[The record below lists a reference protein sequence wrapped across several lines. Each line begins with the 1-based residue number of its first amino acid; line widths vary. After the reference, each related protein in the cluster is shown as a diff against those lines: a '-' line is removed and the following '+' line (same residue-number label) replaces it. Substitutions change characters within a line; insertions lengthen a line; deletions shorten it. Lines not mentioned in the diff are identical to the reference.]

1 MKLFLIYNGR
11 MPGEK
16 AASLFAAK
24 SAEAFAQT
32 GFDVTLV
39 VPRRYDR
46 TNARKSVFDYY
57 SIDTRFRV
65 RYIPTIDVFS
75 VPVLSRFRIWQRL
88 AFWLEYVT
96 FTLGIA
102 LYATKRSH
110 INKDHSDDT
119 VWYSNEWLPLW
130 VLGLLIPR
138 AFTFYEMHDFPESM
152 HGLFGRVFRRM
163 KVLLIHNQWKAFQ
176 AEKTFGI
183 NHDNVFVRVNPVETE
198 KFNLQISKEEARK
211 KLGLPLGARIAVYT
225 GHLYGWKGVDT
236 LARAALQ
243 LDSSYKVYFVG
254 GTPHD
259 TESFAKKFSGETIV
273 MTGHRQH
280 QEIPLWQK
288 AADVLV
294 LPNTAKEAISLYYTS
309 PMKLFEYMASKRP
322 IIASRIP
329 SITEIVNDSSALL
342 VEPDNAFV
350 LADAIRSC
358 FNPATSTQREKMIA
372 NAFQAVKDNTWK
384 NRAKEIR
391 KFIEKHMH

>member
-1 MKLFLIYNGR
+1 

-32 GFDVTLV
+32 GFDVTLI
-39 VPRRYDR
+39 VPRRYER
-46 TNARKSVFDYY
+46 GNARKSVFEYY
-57 SIDTRFRV
+57 SIDTTFRV
-65 RYIPTIDVFS
+65 RYIPTID
-75 VPVLSRFRIWQRL
+75 LFRIPLISRTRVWQRC
-88 AFWLEYVT
+88 AFWLEYLT
-96 FTLGIA
+96 FTLGVV
-102 LYATKRSH
+102 LYATKRSR
-110 INKDHSDDT
+110 INKDQEQDT

-130 VLGLLIPR
+130 VIDLLMPH

-152 HGLFGRVFRRM
+152 YGLFGKVFRRM
-163 KVLLIHNQWKAFQ
+163 KALLIHNQWKAFQ
-176 AEKTFGI
+176 AEKMFGI
-183 NHDNVFVRVNPVETE
+183 SHDHVFVRVNPVETD
-198 KFNLQISKEEARK
+198 KFNIAVSKEEARR

-243 LDSSYKVYFVG
+243 LDSAYKVYFVG

-259 TESFAKKFSGETIV
+259 TEHFSKKFSGETIV
-273 MTGHRQH
+273 VTGHRPH
-280 QEIPLWQK
+280 QEMPLWQK

-322 IIASRIP
+322 IVASRIP
-329 SITEIVNDSSALL
+329 SITEIVNDSSAFL
-342 VEPDNAFV
+342 VEPDNAYV
-350 LADAIRSC
+350 LAEAIRSC
-358 FNPATSTQREKMIA
+358 FDPATASQREKMIQ

-391 KFIEKHMH
+391 SFIQKRLHS